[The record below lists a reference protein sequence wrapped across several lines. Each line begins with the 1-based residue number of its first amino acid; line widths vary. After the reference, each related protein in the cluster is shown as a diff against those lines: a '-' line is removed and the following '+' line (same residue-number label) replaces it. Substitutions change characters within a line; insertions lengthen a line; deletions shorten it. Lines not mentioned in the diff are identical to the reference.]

1 VLDPAT
7 TGIIVT
13 VVLFVML
20 ALGVHIGVSLGLGG
34 ILGIYLAIGPDAA
47 WAQLATIPFST
58 TNSFTLAVIPLFILM
73 GSLATQASLTTDLYR
88 AAYAWMGRLP
98 GGLAIATTM
107 ASAAFGAACGST
119 IVNAAVFTRMAM
131 PEMVRFGYDKRLS
144 AGCIAAAGTLASLIP
159 PSILMVVYAII
170 TEQSIAKLLMAGLVP
185 GLLSA
190 AVFVAGI
197 VAIAYWRPD
206 FCPRPDIQIPWSER
220 WESLKHVWG
229 IGFLFVLVIG
239 GIYFGWF
246 IPTYAGAI
254 GAFGAFLI
262 VLGKGRLSRAGMVD
276 TFKDAG
282 TTTTVIFIIVIGGML
297 FARFLTYTGLI
308 SGISDSLLAMEL
320 NPYLY
325 LLCFAGLYLILGMFV
340 EPIAIMVMTLPIMF
354 PILVGAGFDPI
365 WLGVISVKLAEISLL
380 TPPVGLNVYVV
391 RSASPV
397 PLSLE
402 EAFAGVTPFVLMDVF
417 TLGLLIAFPAIS
429 LFLPN
434 LMSY

>member
-1 VLDPAT
+1 VLDPVT
-7 TGIIVT
+7 TGFIVAG
-13 VVLFVML
+13 VLFTLL
-20 ALGVHIGVSLGLGG
+20 ALGVHIGISLGLGG

-58 TNSFTLAVIPLFILM
+58 TNSFDLAVIPLFILM

-88 AAYAWMGRLP
+88 AAYNWLGRLP

-119 IVNAAVFTRMAM
+119 IVNAAIFTRMAM

-170 TEQSIAKLLMAGLVP
+170 TEQSIAQLLMAGLLP

-190 AVFVAGI
+190 AVFVIGI
-197 VAIAYWRPD
+197 VAIAKWRPD
-206 FCPRPDIQIPWSER
+206 FCPKPDIVIPWKER
-220 WESLKHVWG
+220 WESLSHVWG

-262 VLGKGRLSRAGMVD
+262 VLGKRRLSVGGMVD
-276 TFKDAG
+276 TFQDAG

-308 SGISDSLLAMEL
+308 HTISDGLLAMQL
-320 NPYLY
+320 SPYVY
-325 LLCFAGLYLILGMFV
+325 LLAFAVLYLILGMFV
-340 EPIAIMVMTLPIMF
+340 EPIAIMVMTLPVMF
-354 PILVGAGFDPI
+354 PILVKAGFDPI

-391 RSASPV
+391 RSSSPI
-397 PLSLE
+397 PLTLE
-402 EAFAGVTPFVLMDVF
+402 EAFAGVTPFVLMDLV

-429 LFLPN
+429 LFLPS
-434 LMSY
+434 LMAY

>member
-7 TGIIVT
+7 TG
-13 VVLFVML
+13 VVVAIMLFGLL
-20 ALGVHIGVSLGLGG
+20 ALGVHIGIALGLGG

-58 TNSFTLAVIPLFILM
+58 TNSFDLAVIPLFILM

-88 AAYAWMGRLP
+88 AAYNWLGRLP

-119 IVNAAVFTRMAM
+119 IVNAAIFTRMAM

-170 TEQSIAKLLMAGLVP
+170 TEQSIAQLLMAGLLP

-197 VAIAYWRPD
+197 VGIALWRPEL
-206 FCPRPDIQIPWSER
+206 CPRPDVKIAWKDR
-220 WESLKHVWG
+220 FESLTHVWG
-229 IGFLFVLVIG
+229 IALLFIMVIG

-262 VLGKGRLSRAGMVD
+262 VLGKRRLSVGGMVD

-308 SGISDSLLAMEL
+308 TNISDAMLAMEL
-320 NPYLY
+320 SPYLY
-325 LLCFAGLYLILGMFV
+325 LACFAVLYLILGMFV
-340 EPIAIMVMTLPIMF
+340 EPIAIMVMTLPVMF

-391 RSASPV
+391 RSSSPI
-397 PLSLE
+397 PLTLE
-402 EAFAGVTPFVLMDVF
+402 EAFAGVTPFVLMDMC
-417 TLGLLIAFPAIS
+417 TLALLIAFPAIS

-434 LMSY
+434 LMAY

>member
-1 VLDPAT
+1 MLDPVT
-7 TGIIVT
+7 TGAIVG
-13 VVLFVML
+13 VALFTLL
-20 ALGVHIGVSLGLGG
+20 ALGVHIGITLGLCG

-58 TNSFTLAVIPLFILM
+58 TNSFDLAVIPLFILM
-73 GSLATQASLTTDLYR
+73 GSLATQAALTTDLYR
-88 AAYAWMGRLP
+88 AAYVWLGRLP

-119 IVNAAVFTRMAM
+119 LVNAAIFTRMAM
-131 PEMVRFGYDKRLS
+131 PEMTRFGYDKRLS

-159 PSILMVVYAII
+159 PSILMVIYGII
-170 TEQSIAKLLMAGLVP
+170 TEQSIGQLLMAGLLP

-190 AVFVAGI
+190 AMFVAGI
-197 VAIAYWRPD
+197 VLVAKLRPEL
-206 FCPRPDIQIPWSER
+206 CPRPDLRFAWRER
-220 WESLKHVWG
+220 FESLKHVWG
-229 IGFLFVLVIG
+229 IGLLFALVIG

-246 IPTYAGAI
+246 VPTYAGAI

-262 VLGKGRLSRAGMVD
+262 VLAKRRMTGASMID

-308 SGISDSLLAMEL
+308 TYISDGLLGLEL
-320 NPYLY
+320 SPYMYLAAFALLY
-325 LLCFAGLYLILGMFV
+325 LVLGMFV
-340 EPIAIMVMTLPIMF
+340 EPIAIMVMTLPVMF
-354 PILVGAGFDPI
+354 PILMSSGFDPI

-391 RSASPV
+391 RSSSPV
-397 PLSLE
+397 PLTLE
-402 EAFAGVTPFVLMDVF
+402 EAFAGVTPFIVIDVI
-417 TLGLLIAFPAIS
+417 TLLLLIAFPAIS
-429 LFLPN
+429 LYLPS
-434 LMSY
+434 LMAV

>member
-1 VLDPAT
+1 MLDPVT
-7 TGIIVT
+7 TGIIVGP
-13 VVLFVML
+13 VLFLML
-20 ALGVHIGVSLGLGG
+20 GLGVHIGISLGLCG

-58 TNSFTLAVIPLFILM
+58 TNSFDLAVIPLFILM
-73 GSLATQASLTTDLYR
+73 GSLATQAALTTDLYR
-88 AAYAWMGRLP
+88 AAYAWLGRLP

-119 IVNAAVFTRMAM
+119 LVNAAIFTRMAM

-159 PSILMVVYAII
+159 PSILMVIYGII
-170 TEQSIAKLLMAGLVP
+170 TEQSIAQLLMAGLLP

-190 AVFVAGI
+190 AMFVIGI
-197 VAIAYWRPD
+197 VIIAKWRPEL
-206 FCPRPDIQIPWSER
+206 CPRPDEVIPWRER
-220 WESLKHVWG
+220 WESLTHVWG
-229 IGFLFVLVIG
+229 IGLLFALVIG

-262 VLGKGRLSRAGMVD
+262 VLAKRRMTGTGMID

-308 SGISDSLLAMEL
+308 TYISDGMLGLELSPYMYLAA
-320 NPYLY
+320 
-325 LLCFAGLYLILGMFV
+325 FAVLYLILGMFV
-340 EPIAIMVMTLPIMF
+340 EPIAIMVMTLPVMF
-354 PILVGAGFDPI
+354 PILVQSGFDPI

-391 RSASPV
+391 RSSSPI
-397 PLSLE
+397 PLTLE
-402 EAFAGVTPFVLMDVF
+402 EAFAGVTPFVLLDIL

-429 LFLPN
+429 LFLPS

>member
-1 VLDPAT
+1 MLDPVT
-7 TGIIVT
+7 TGLIVGP
-13 VVLFVML
+13 VLFLML
-20 ALGVHIGVSLGLGG
+20 ALGVHIGVSLGLCG

-58 TNSFTLAVIPLFILM
+58 TNSFDLAVIPLFILM
-73 GSLATQASLTTDLYR
+73 GSLATQAALTTDLYR
-88 AAYAWMGRLP
+88 AAYVWLGRLP

-119 IVNAAVFTRMAM
+119 LVNAAIFTRMAM
-131 PEMVRFGYDKRLS
+131 PEMTRFGYDKRLS

-159 PSILMVVYAII
+159 PSILMVIYGVI
-170 TEQSIAKLLMAGLVP
+170 TEQSVAQLLMAGLLP

-190 AVFVAGI
+190 AMFVFGI
-197 VAIAYWRPD
+197 VLIAKWRPEL
-206 FCPRPDIQIPWSER
+206 CPRPDIRIAWSER
-220 WESLKHVWG
+220 WASLKHIWG
-229 IGFLFVLVIG
+229 IGLLFGLVIG

-262 VLGKGRLSRAGMVD
+262 VLGKRRLSRTGIID

-308 SGISDSLLAMEL
+308 TYISDGMLGLELSPYMYLAA
-320 NPYLY
+320 
-325 LLCFAGLYLILGMFV
+325 FAVLYLILGMFL
-340 EPIAIMVMTLPIMF
+340 EPIAIMVMTLPVMF
-354 PILVGAGFDPI
+354 PILVHSGFDPI

-391 RSASPV
+391 RSSSPI
-397 PLSLE
+397 PLTLE
-402 EAFAGVTPFVLMDVF
+402 EAFTGVTPFILIDVV

-429 LFLPN
+429 LYLPS
-434 LMSY
+434 LMAY